1 MYSEVPEILQEFMIA
16 QNMIIYV
23 HVKINTSVKKRGKIQ
38 PSVNSNVCYI
48 KKMCQ
53 NHSFK

>member
-16 QNMIIYV
+16 QNIIIYV